1 MRKHHLLTILFLAG
15 VIILGGAVALADQE
29 KKQNGSSSA
38 VSEPKG
44 DQAQTQQ
51 QTQESRGEQDPTG
64 ESVQE
69 QKQTQEHK
77 QDKICQSGDVPC
89 FTAED
94 GNTYRWQYRYSRK
107 LHKLEEQGDEES
119 MNKYLEK
126 IASRYNFEYTE
137 GADDFVHWAI
147 QKRPWDTE

>member
-1 MRKHHLLTILFLAG
+1 MRKHHLLTVLLLIG
-15 VIILGGAVALADQE
+15 VLILGGAVALADQE
-29 KKQNGSSSA
+29 KKQNGSSST

-44 DQAQTQQ
+44 DQTQTQQ
-51 QTQESRGEQDPTG
+51 QTQEGTREQVQTEEPI
-64 ESVQE
+64 QE
-69 QKQTQEHK
+69 QEQTQERK
-77 QDKICQSGDVPC
+77 REKTYLNEDMPC

-94 GNTYRWQYRYSRK
+94 GNTYRWQHRYSRK
-107 LHKLEEQGDEES
+107 LQKLEEQGDEES

-126 IASRYNFEYTE
+126 IASRYNFEYTD